1 MITIWYQDRGQRP
14 NKTNIIRE
22 DANKASLLPSSFE
35 VVGVQFG
42 RRVDEQTVDNSQ
54 FALRVNTSPDNIS
67 QDAVDSIA
75 TAFTTNWGGT
85 VEVVETI
92 Q

>member
-1 MITIWYQDRGQRP
+1 MIVIWYQDRGQRP
-14 NKTNIIRE
+14 NKTKIIRE

-54 FALRVNTSPDNIS
+54 FALRVNTSSDNIS
-67 QDAVDSIA
+67 QDAVNLIA
-75 TAFTTNWGGT
+75 TAFESNWGGT
-85 VEVVETI
+85 VEHVETI